1 MIRALQKKFV
11 ITSMTAVSIL
21 LLVLLGGI
29 NLTNMVISG
38 KETNRTLGWITL
50 QELGEFP
57 DNPGANAHDPFSG
70 KESIAPD
77 SVSSNN
83 KSEADGS
90 PSENE
95 STENIALENDSQAD
109 KPPEP
114 PSSPFDPGRNAE
126 DAILSSN
133 YFVVRTDLSGEVL
146 STDVTRVS
154 TLSEEDADALA
165 ASVWQAAEANGV
177 NGKYKYSV
185 RVDTEKEE
193 VVLIFLDTSQEIFSS
208 LRVLLLSIALGVLC
222 WILML
227 LLVIL
232 LSKRAIRPFAENIQ
246 KQKQFVTNAGHEIKT
261 PLAIILANTDAMELY
276 NGENKWSRNIR
287 EQVNRLNGLMKN
299 LLTLARMDEATLQIT
314 PSDFYFSALVQENAD
329 AFAEP
334 FALRQIAMQTEIQPD
349 LQLHADQGHITQLLS
364 ILLENALKYTN
375 DGGSVT
381 ITLKKESRG
390 TLLQVANT
398 CDTLPD
404 VPPARLF
411 DRFYRA
417 DAARTQKKGGY
428 GIGLSVAQSITEA
441 NHGQI
446 TAEYKDGNKICF
458 SVFFH
463 T

>member
-1 MIRALQKKFV
+1 M
-11 ITSMTAVSIL
+11 
-21 LLVLLGGI
+21 
-29 NLTNMVISG
+29 
-38 KETNRTLGWITL
+38 
-50 QELGEFP
+50 
-57 DNPGANAHDPFSG
+57 
-70 KESIAPD
+70 
-77 SVSSNN
+77 
-83 KSEADGS
+83 
-90 PSENE
+90 
-95 STENIALENDSQAD
+95 
-109 KPPEP
+109 
-114 PSSPFDPGRNAE
+114 
-126 DAILSSN
+126 
-133 YFVVRTDLSGEVL
+133 RTDLTGAVL

-154 TLSEEDADALA
+154 TLSEEDAAALA
-165 ASVWQAAEANGV
+165 SAIWQAADTDGTS
-177 NGKYKYSV
+177 GRYKYSV
-185 RVDTEKEE
+185 RADEEKEE
-193 VVLIFLDTSQEIFSS
+193 VVLIFLDTSQDLLSS
-208 LRVLLLSIALGVLC
+208 LRVLLLSAALGVLC

-232 LSKRAIRPFAENIQ
+232 LSKRAIRPFAENMQ

-314 PSDFYFSALVQENAD
+314 PTDFSFSALVQENAD

-334 FALRQIAMQTEIQPD
+334 FALRRITMRSDIRPD
-349 LQLHADQGHITQLLS
+349 LWLHADQGHITQLLS

-375 DGGSVT
+375 DGGFVT
-381 ITLKKESRG
+381 VTLKKEGRG
-390 TLLQVANT
+390 TLLQIANT

-458 SVFFH
+458 SVFLRS
-463 T
+463 

>member
-11 ITSMTAVSIL
+11 ITSMTAISVL

-29 NLTNMVISG
+29 NITNIVLSE
-38 KETNRTLGWITL
+38 KETSRTLGWITA

-57 DNPGANAHDPFSG
+57 DKPFSG
-70 KESIAPD
+70 NKSTAPD
-77 SVSSNN
+77 
-83 KSEADGS
+83 
-90 PSENE
+90 
-95 STENIALENDSQAD
+95 AD

-114 PSSPFDPGRNAE
+114 PSPFGQERNAK

-133 YFVVRTDLSGEVL
+133 YFVVRTDLTGEVL

-154 TLSEEDADALA
+154 TLSEEDAAALA
-165 ASVWQAAEANGV
+165 SAIWQAADTDGTS
-177 NGKYKYSV
+177 GRYKYSV
-185 RVDTEKEE
+185 RADEEKEE
-193 VVLIFLDTSQEIFSS
+193 VVLIFLDTSQDLLSS
-208 LRVLLLSIALGVLC
+208 LRVLLLSAALGVLC

-232 LSKRAIRPFAENIQ
+232 LSKRAIRPFAENMQ

-314 PSDFYFSALVQENAD
+314 PTDFSFSALVQENAD

-334 FALRQIAMQTEIQPD
+334 FALRRITMRSDIRPD
-349 LQLHADQGHITQLLS
+349 LWLHADQGHITQLLS

-375 DGGSVT
+375 DGGFVT
-381 ITLKKESRG
+381 VTLKKEGRG
-390 TLLQVANT
+390 TLLQIANT
-398 CDTLPD
+398 CDALPD
-404 VPPARLF
+404 VPPARHF

-441 NHGQI
+441 NRGQI

-458 SVFFH
+458 SVFFRS
-463 T
+463 

>member
-11 ITSMTAVSIL
+11 ITSMIAVSVLI
-21 LLVLLGGI
+21 LVLLGGI
-29 NLTNMVISG
+29 NITNIVISG
-38 KETNRTLGWITL
+38 KETKRTLSWITA

-57 DNPGANAHDPFSG
+57 DNPGEDERKPFSA
-70 KESIAPD
+70 KDTIA
-77 SVSSNN
+77 
-83 KSEADGS
+83 
-90 PSENE
+90 
-95 STENIALENDSQAD
+95 
-109 KPPEP
+109 PEP
-114 PSSPFDPGRNAE
+114 PSSPFDPRRNAE
-126 DAILSSN
+126 DTILSSN
-133 YFVVRTDLSGEVL
+133 YFVVRTDLSGEIL

-154 TLSEEDADALA
+154 TLSEEDADAFA
-165 ASVWQAAEANGV
+165 ASVWQDTDADGNS
-177 NGKYKYSV
+177 GKYKYSV
-185 RVDTEKEE
+185 RIDEEKEE
-193 VVLIFLDTSQEIFSS
+193 IVLIFLDTSQEIFSY
-208 LRVLLLSIALGVLC
+208 LRVLLLSVALGALC

-232 LSKRAIRPFAENIQ
+232 LSKRAIRPFAENMQ

-299 LLTLARMDEATLQIT
+299 LLTLARMDEATLQIS
-314 PSDFYFSALVQENAD
+314 PSDFSFSELVQENAD

-334 FALRQIAMQTEIQPD
+334 FALRQITMQTDIQSEIR
-349 LQLHADQGHITQLLS
+349 LHADQGHITQLLS

-375 DGGSVT
+375 DSGSVK
-381 ITLKKESRG
+381 ITLKKEG
-390 TLLQVANT
+390 HGVQLQIANT
-398 CDTLPD
+398 CDALPD
-404 VPPARLF
+404 APPERLF

-428 GIGLSVAQSITEA
+428 GIGLSVARSIAEA

-446 TAEYKDGNKICF
+446 TAEYKEESWICF
-458 SVFFH
+458 SAFFR

>member
-11 ITSMTAVSIL
+11 ITSMTAISVL

-29 NLTNMVISG
+29 NITNIVLSE
-38 KETNRTLGWITL
+38 KETSRTLGWITA

-57 DNPGANAHDPFSG
+57 DKPFSG
-70 KESIAPD
+70 
-77 SVSSNN
+77 
-83 KSEADGS
+83 
-90 PSENE
+90 NE
-95 STENIALENDSQAD
+95 STAPDAD
-109 KPPEP
+109 KPPKP
-114 PSSPFDPGRNAE
+114 PSPFGQERNAK

-133 YFVVRTDLSGEVL
+133 YFVVRTDLTGEVL

-154 TLSEEDADALA
+154 TLSEEDAAALA
-165 ASVWQAAEANGV
+165 SAIWQAVDTDGTNGR
-177 NGKYKYSV
+177 YKYSV
-185 RVDTEKEE
+185 RVDEEKEE
-193 VVLIFLDTSQEIFSS
+193 VVLIFLDTSQDLLSS
-208 LRVLLLSIALGVLC
+208 LRVLLLSAALGVLC

-232 LSKRAIRPFAENIQ
+232 LSKRAIRPFAENMQ

-314 PSDFYFSALVQENAD
+314 PSDFSFSALVQENAD

-334 FALRQIAMQTEIQPD
+334 FALRQITMQTDIRPD
-349 LQLHADQGHITQLLS
+349 LRLHADQGHITQLLS

-375 DGGSVT
+375 DSGSVT
-381 ITLKKESRG
+381 ITLKKEGRG
-390 TLLQVANT
+390 TLLQIANT

-458 SVFFH
+458 SVFFRS
-463 T
+463 

>member
-11 ITSMTAVSIL
+11 ITSMTAVSVL

-29 NLTNMVISG
+29 NITNMIISG
-38 KETNRTLGWITL
+38 KETNRILGWITL

-57 DNPGANAHDPFSG
+57 DNPGNNGHDPFSD
-70 KESIAPD
+70 KEPAVPE
-77 SVSSNN
+77 SVSPEDNSD
-83 KSEADGS
+83 A
-90 PSENE
+90 PS
-95 STENIALENDSQAD
+95 ALSDNTS
-109 KPPEP
+109 PEP
-114 PSSPFDPGRNAE
+114 PSSPFGPGRNAE
-126 DAILSSN
+126 DAILSSH
-133 YFVVRTDLSGEVL
+133 YFVVRTDLTGEVR

-165 ASVWQAAEANGV
+165 ASVWQTADTNGA

-185 RVDTEKEE
+185 RVDTEKKE

-208 LRVLLLSIALGVLC
+208 LRVLLLSAALGVLC

-232 LSKRAIRPFAENIQ
+232 LSKRAIRPFAENMQ

-276 NGENKWSRNIR
+276 NGENKWSCNIR

-314 PSDFYFSALVQENAD
+314 PSDFSFSALVQENAD

-334 FALRQIAMQTEIQPD
+334 FALRQITIQTVIQPD
-349 LQLHADQGHITQLLS
+349 IQLHADPGHITQLLS

-375 DGGSVT
+375 DGGSVAV
-381 ITLKKESRG
+381 TLKRESRG
-390 TLLQVANT
+390 TLLQVTNT
-398 CDTLPD
+398 CGTLPD

-417 DAARTQKKGGY
+417 DAARTQKKSGGY

-458 SVFFH
+458 SIFFR